1 MTSTTCRR
9 ALPARRAV
17 PERHRRAAFF
27 GTAALLFAASAAA
40 SIAWC
45 LSMAGRGDI
54 PMPGGW
60 TLSGLWTP
68 LCGQGWTEAAA
79 CFVGMW
85 TVMMAA
91 MMLPSL
97 APTLWRCSQALGM
110 RGQAHVGRLT
120 ALVAGGYFLVW
131 TVLGALVFV
140 MCAAFAEVAL
150 RVPAI
155 ARAIPLA
162 MAAVVVLAGAY
173 QFTSRKARH
182 LACCRPASQHA
193 VPLRAGTA
201 WRHGVSLGFQC
212 IQACAGLTAVLL
224 VIGVMDLR
232 AMAVVTATIT
242 AERLAPAGERIAWA
256 AGAISVVT
264 GVYLM
269 GRAAW
274 LP

>member
-1 MTSTTCRR
+1 
-9 ALPARRAV
+9 V
-17 PERHRRAAFF
+17 PECHRRAAFF

-40 SIAWC
+40 TIVWC
-45 LSMAGRGDI
+45 LSMAGTGDV

-68 LCGQGWTEAAA
+68 LCGQGWADAAA
-79 CFVGMW
+79 CFIGMW

-97 APTLWRCSQALGM
+97 APMLWRYSQALG
-110 RGQAHVGRLT
+110 RGGQAHVGRLT
-120 ALVAGGYFLVW
+120 ALAAGGYFLAW
-131 TVLGALVFV
+131 ILLGALVFV
-140 MCAAFAEVAL
+140 VCAAVAELAM

-155 ARAIPLA
+155 ARAVPLA
-162 MAAVVVLAGAY
+162 MAVVIVLAGAF
-173 QFTSRKARH
+173 QFTSCKARH
-182 LACCRPASQHA
+182 LACCRPASRHA
-193 VPLRAGTA
+193 LPLRANAGTA
-201 WRHGVSLGFQC
+201 WCHGVALGFQC
-212 IQACAGLTAVLL
+212 VQACAGLTAILL

-232 AMAVVTATIT
+232 AMAVVTAIIT

-256 AGAISVVT
+256 AGAVSVAT

-274 LP
+274 LL